1 MKMTCNSRM
10 QSLILVTALSIGLF
24 FASPVAARLLLLD
37 SSGKVLSELGTGE
50 VLVSYISSPQ
60 AYGINGAGQVGGTF
74 YAEDHS
80 IGSFITGPTAMGMTG
95 LGTLGGRS
103 FNINSIAFGINN
115 SGQVV
120 GSAYTPAGDEHA
132 FITDPM
138 AWA

>member
-60 AYGINGAGQVGGTF
+60 AYGINDAGQVGGTF

-80 IGSFITGPTAMGMTG
+80 IASFITGPNGVGMTG
-95 LGTLGGRS
+95 LGHWVEGPLILTVSPLVLIVQGKWWDRPTRPQVMSTLS
-103 FNINSIAFGINN
+103 S
-115 SGQVV
+115 
-120 GSAYTPAGDEHA
+120 PA
-132 FITDPM
+132 PM
-138 AWA
+138 A